1 MANFIKIYFMGSENY
16 RLKVEI
22 YTKEI
27 FNKAILVV
35 KENLVMLM
43 VHLTRVK

>member
-1 MANFIKIYFMGSENY
+1 MANFIKIYFMDSENY
-16 RLKVEI
+16 LLKVEI
-22 YTKEI
+22 YTKDI

-35 KENLVMLM
+35 KEDLVMLM

>member
-22 YTKEI
+22 YTKEH